1 MPRSS
6 ELPPLAFSDVDV
18 MCLAIWD
25 RHTTDGDASPAAEP
39 FNADP
44 FTRALSQIGLEL
56 LDDGH
61 QHWRLRCI
69 GDGGE
74 GIALDRRAWETLR
87 HAVALD
93 PRGVRA
99 IVQREF

>member
-6 ELPPLAFSDVDV
+6 QLPPLALGDVDV
-18 MCLAIWD
+18 MYLAMWN
-25 RHTTDGDASPAAEP
+25 RHTTDGD
-39 FNADP
+39 NGDP
-44 FTRALSQIGLEL
+44 FTQALSQNGLEL
-56 LDDGH
+56 LPDGP
-61 QHWRLRCI
+61 QQWRLPCI
-69 GDGGE
+69 GDEGE

-87 HAVALD
+87 HAIAFD